1 MQLSGVSSMHASLD
15 IDTSPSMVTSQPT
28 STDSTHISCLPTIHV
43 VQVNNTTSV
52 VTPATAQQTVQTA
65 SSHSTIEA
73 VRAGDWDTLSQHGED
88 ATEAV
93 EKRARGNISGVGV
106 RSVASTIVGHEQLD
120 VSGSD
125 GDDNDSE
132 EEQQIE
138 SYSKEERERIRN
150 IIIRYA
156 DTSKYK

>member
-73 VRAGDWDTLSQHGED
+73 VRAGDWDTLSQH
-88 ATEAV
+88 
-93 EKRARGNISGVGV
+93 
-106 RSVASTIVGHEQLD
+106 
-120 VSGSD
+120 D